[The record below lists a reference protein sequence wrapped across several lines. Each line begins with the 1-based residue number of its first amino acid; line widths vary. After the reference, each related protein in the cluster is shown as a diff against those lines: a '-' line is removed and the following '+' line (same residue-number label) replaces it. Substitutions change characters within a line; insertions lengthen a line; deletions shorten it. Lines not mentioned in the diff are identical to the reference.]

1 MLNSKIYKEI
11 SKQEIEKI
19 VVDLY
24 GSKSKLLSSE
34 ILKGGLFNTTYLLHT
49 DQDKDGLVLRVGPV
63 NKHLLYNFEKDMM
76 AAEPMFHKM
85 LQDNGIPTSNVLKF
99 SPENAVIDWDYI
111 VIEYIKT
118 IPMNHESLN
127 NVDISYVYEEA
138 GRLANRLHQ
147 IKSDKFGWLRQD
159 NWGLYDKWSDFIS
172 AFGAES
178 ADKAEEY
185 DLFSKAEIEQ
195 FSSIIKEN
203 KTVLDQ
209 ITVPNY
215 VHFDLW
221 QGNVLLTKDKD
232 AYKVAAIIDLDRT
245 IFGDKYW
252 DLSTPW
258 IVNEAFLKGY
268 KNHPE
273 KTAEYKIREHIYKL
287 LLGFLSSYVC
297 LIQYDDMDW
306 FKREKENTLSLLAAD
321 INRL

>member
-19 VVDLY
+19 IIDLY
-24 GSKSKLLSSE
+24 GSKSKLLSAE

-49 DQDKDGLVLRVGPV
+49 DQDKEGLVLRVGPV

-76 AAEPMFHKM
+76 AAEPLFHKM
-85 LQDNGIPTSNVLKF
+85 LQDNGIPTSKVLKF
-99 SPENAVIDWDYI
+99 SPENAVIDRDYI
-111 VIEYIKT
+111 VIEYLQT

-127 NVDISYVYEEA
+127 NVDISYVNEEV
-138 GRLANRLHQ
+138 GRLTDRIHQ

-159 NWGLYDKWSDFIS
+159 NWGLYNKWSDFIC

-195 FSSIIKEN
+195 FSSIIEAN

-221 QGNVLLTKDKD
+221 QGNVLLSKDKD
-232 AYKVAAIIDLDRT
+232 VYKVAAIIDLDRT

-258 IVNEAFLKGY
+258 IVNDAFLKGY
-268 KNHPE
+268 KNQPE
-273 KTAEYKIREHIYKL
+273 KTAEYKVREHIYKL
-287 LLGFLSSYVC
+287 LFGFLSSYVC
-297 LIQYDDMDW
+297 LIQYDDKDW